1 MCVCVWITRK
11 CSSNFLFRIMT
22 MSKHDLDDGEHDD
35 VDDSITSPDCVFL
48 TLPKQPRMIAM
59 SKLNDSANLL
69 LVLVVI
75 RAHHPFFCFGALVS
89 KHFHPFFFLFSLF
102 NVLFCFLT
110 IFNRTMFCKETPSY
124 STSFPV
130 CLTI

>member
-1 MCVCVWITRK
+1 
-11 CSSNFLFRIMT
+11 

-35 VDDSITSPDCVFL
+35 DFDGDDDDDDDSITSPDCVFL

-75 RAHHPFFCFGALVS
+75 RAHHPFFLFWGTCFQT
-89 KHFHPFFFLFSLF
+89 FSS
-102 NVLFCFLT
+102 
-110 IFNRTMFCKETPSY
+110 IFVF
-124 STSFPV
+124 V
-130 CLTI
+130 I